1 MEARI
6 TSFSYKGSKRSIIQV
21 VRLQRIYMSS
31 LKSLWKRDKKEIAY
45 DPDEDLD
52 KDTLMYTLQQL
63 KVPQLQKNAIFC

>member
-1 MEARI
+1 
-6 TSFSYKGSKRSIIQV
+6 
-21 VRLQRIYMSS
+21 MSS